1 MKTIDGVLLEGK
13 LGRFIS
19 QGCYNIGVTTYATK
33 TVDGFENFTEEA
45 HLYALLE
52 WSRFPRPE
60 SSEKDRLKYL
70 YEKCLEYTECEK
82 WPVFEIIDT
91 PFGYAV
97 CVQEEEELP
106 F

>member
-1 MKTIDGVLLEGK
+1 MQTIEGVLLEGK

-19 QGCYNIGVTTYATK
+19 QGYYNINVNEE
-33 TVDGFENFTEEA
+33 GFENFTEEA
-45 HLYALLE
+45 RLYALLE
-52 WSRFPRPE
+52 WSRYLRPNF
-60 SSEKDRLKYL
+60 SEKDRLKYL

-82 WPVFEIIDT
+82 WPMFEIIDT

-97 CVQEEEELP
+97 CVKEEKEELP

>member
-1 MKTIDGVLLEGK
+1 MQTIEGVLLEGK

-19 QGCYNIGVTTYATK
+19 QGCYNIDVT
-33 TVDGFENFTEEA
+33 GFEKFTEEA

-52 WSRFPRPE
+52 WSRYLRPDF
-60 SSEKDRLKYL
+60 SEKDRLKYL
-70 YEKCLEYTECEK
+70 YEKCLEYTECKK

-97 CVQEEEELP
+97 CVQEEEEELP

>member
-1 MKTIDGVLLEGK
+1 MQTIEGVLLEGK

-19 QGCYNIGVTTYATK
+19 QGYYNIDVI
-33 TVDGFENFTEEA
+33 GFEKFTEEA

-52 WSRFPRPE
+52 WSRYLRPDF
-60 SSEKDRLKYL
+60 STKDRLKYL
-70 YEKCLEYTECEK
+70 YEKCLEYTECKK

-91 PFGYAV
+91 PFGSGYAV
-97 CVQEEEELP
+97 ELEEDDALP

>member
-1 MKTIDGVLLEGK
+1 MQTIEGVLLEDK

-19 QGCYNIGVTTYATK
+19 QGYYNIDVT
-33 TVDGFENFTEEA
+33 GFEKFTEEA

-52 WSRFPRPE
+52 WSRYLRPNF
-60 SSEKDRLKYL
+60 STKDRLKYL

-97 CVQEEEELP
+97 CVQEEKEELP